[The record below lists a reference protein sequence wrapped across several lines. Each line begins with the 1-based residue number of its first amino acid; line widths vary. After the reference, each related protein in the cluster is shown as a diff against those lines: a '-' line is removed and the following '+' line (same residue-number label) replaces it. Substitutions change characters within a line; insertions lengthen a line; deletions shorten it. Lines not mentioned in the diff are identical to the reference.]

1 MTPAIL
7 AIDPGPRDSAWLLLD
22 GDRVIDRVI
31 GPNQAALEE
40 VRFQRRSRIDV
51 VIETIEPW
59 GGVVGP
65 PALETMFWVGR
76 LVEAWQPGE
85 VTLLRRSRVLPAIGV
100 PRLPSG
106 KAQAAARAILI
117 ERWGGGNPV
126 KRDHPLHGVRE
137 DLWSALA
144 LAVAYQEGLRP

>member
-1 MTPAIL
+1 MPAIL
-7 AIDPGPRDSAWLLLD
+7 AIDPGPTQSAMLRLVD
-22 GDRVIDRVI
+22 DVVTDRMIAANDVVI
-31 GPNQAALEE
+31 GALRDD
-40 VRFQRRSRIDV
+40 VSSWDDV

-76 LVEAWQPGE
+76 FVEATSRNPA
-85 VTLLRRSRVLPAIGV
+85 TLLRRSAVIRALGITG
-100 PRLPSG
+100 LSSG
-106 KAQAAARAILI
+106 KAQAACRALLI

-126 KRDHPLHGVRE
+126 RRDHPLHGVRE